1 MSISLEN
8 EMVHLAPEHQLRAIL
23 LSLCDDSSVCKRAL
37 NHYGALKAADNPTTG
52 LKRKACNDL
61 FVCVQCDEVYT
72 NEDNTNNVL
81 SLPSCVLGD
90 LEVDDSEDFWADH
103 DENCHGEIDTPEM
116 REEVPDGFRWSCC
129 SKLGGTGGCTKGKH
143 QADPARSQRG
153 GDVPAGSNLR
163 KNHGSHGAPAEKEEE
178 EDDDD
183 DDDNSSGDE
192 DDDEDDDE

>member
-1 MSISLEN
+1 MKWSIW
-8 EMVHLAPEHQLRAIL
+8 HQSINYALSSSRCATTRLYANAL
-23 LSLCDDSSVCKRAL
+23 LTTTALSKPPTTQPPASSAKPVTIYSSVCSATRCIQMKITPIMSYRY
-37 NHYGALKAADNPTTG
+37 HH
-52 LKRKACNDL
+52 
-61 FVCVQCDEVYT
+61 
-72 NEDNTNNVL
+72 
-81 SLPSCVLGD
+81 GD

-163 KNHGSHGAPAEKEEE
+163 KNHGSHAAPAEKEEE
-178 EDDDD
+178 DDDDD

>member
-8 EMVHLAPEHQLRAIL
+8 EMVHLAPKHQLRAIL
-23 LSLCDDSSVCKRAL
+23 LALCDDSSVCKR
-37 NHYGALKAADNPTTG
+37 ALKAADNPTTG
-52 LKRKACNDL
+52 LKRKVCNDL

-72 NEDNTNNVL
+72 NEDNTKT
-81 SLPSCVLGD
+81 SCRYYYGD

-116 REEVPDGFRWSCC
+116 REEVPDGIRWSCC
-129 SKLGGTGGCTKGKH
+129 SKLGGTRGCTKGKH

-163 KNHGSHGAPAEKEEE
+163 KNHGSHGATAEKEEE

-183 DDDNSSGDE
+183 DDNSSDDE
-192 DDDEDDDE
+192 DDDEDDEDDDE